1 MSTIPTMK
9 HLLTTLSLVLLTL
22 FAVTGY
28 SQNRQAGKPFLFAD
42 FPTTIPCTEAQLS
55 SLFTAAKGQNI
66 SISLA
71 NNFSLAGPVTSNQV
85 KYSNLQTI
93 IIKLSAFR
101 NSLFSLS
108 KQKDKDNR
116 IIYVGRIINPVYSDG
131 YELKRTTDGNYQ
143 LIKIDLEKILVN
155 CSQ

>member
-1 MSTIPTMK
+1 M
-9 HLLTTLSLVLLTL
+9 VLLTL

-28 SQNRQAGKPFLFAD
+28 SQNRQSGKPLLFAD
-42 FPTTIPCTEAQLS
+42 FPTKINCTEAQLG

-66 SISLA
+66 SLSLA
-71 NNFSLAGPVTSNQV
+71 KNFSLSGPVTSNQV

-93 IIKLSAFR
+93 IIKLSAFK

-108 KQKDKDNR
+108 KQTDQANHT
-116 IIYVGRIINPVYSDG
+116 IYVGRIINPLYADG
-131 YELKRTTDGNYQ
+131 FELKNLGDGNYQ

>member
-1 MSTIPTMK
+1 MK
-9 HLLTTLSLVLLTL
+9 HLTTTMCTVLLIL

-28 SQNRQAGKPFLFAD
+28 TQNKQSGKPLLFAS
-42 FPTTIPCTEAQLS
+42 FPTIIDCTETQLS
-55 SLFTAAKGQNI
+55 SFFTAAKGE
-66 SISLA
+66 SISVLLA
-71 NNFSLAGPVTSNQV
+71 NNFSLSGPVASNQV

-93 IIKLSAFR
+93 IIKLPAFK

-108 KQKDKDNR
+108 KQTDRYNH
-116 IIYVGRIINPVYSDG
+116 ISYVGRIINPLYADG
-131 YELKRTTDGNYQ
+131 FELKRKADGDYQ